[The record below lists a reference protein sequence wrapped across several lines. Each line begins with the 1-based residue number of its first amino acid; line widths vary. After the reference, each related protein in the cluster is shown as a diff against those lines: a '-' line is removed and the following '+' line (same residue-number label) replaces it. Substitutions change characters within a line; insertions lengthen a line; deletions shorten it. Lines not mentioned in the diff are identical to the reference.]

1 MTSHDLRA
9 GNSGGDS
16 ADSAGWLRRVGCVS
30 TTRADSGIYRPLL
43 TKLVEQPDW
52 RVFIL
57 AGGTHHSEGFGR
69 TVDGFSDIAGADLIA
84 VDHLVP
90 GDDPVEVA
98 ATAGRGL
105 ASFSQA
111 FAQADL
117 DLVFVLGD
125 RSEMLAAATA
135 ALIHR
140 IPIAHLHGGDL
151 TLGAYD
157 DQCRHAITK
166 LSHLHFPAVS
176 EHADRIIAMGEDPRH
191 VHTVGALALDA
202 MKAFEP
208 EPIESLSE
216 AIGLDFSL
224 PTLVVA
230 LHPETLSDM
239 PPVCQVETVLSAV
252 GGLDA
257 NLLLIGPNADVGHVA
272 FSDAFRRLAATRS
285 NTVLVES
292 LPQARFWS
300 CLAHA
305 RLLVGN
311 SSAGMLEAVSF
322 GLPVVNIGD
331 RQAGR
336 IRSRNVID
344 VPFDAGSIVDAVRE
358 AASDSFRKDVSQ
370 VVNPYGDGCAAGRIV
385 EVLRRL
391 PDRNSLLKKQPV

>member
-9 GNSGGDS
+9 GNSGGDP
-16 ADSAGWLRRVGCVS
+16 ADSAGWLRCVGCVT

-43 TKLVEQPDW
+43 SKLVEQQDW

-69 TVDGFSDIAGADLIA
+69 TVDDLSDIEGANLIA

-90 GDDPVEVA
+90 GDGPVEVA

-111 FAQADL
+111 FAQANL

-125 RSEMLAAATA
+125 RSEMLAAAIA
-135 ALIHR
+135 ALLHR

-176 EHADRIIAMGEDPRH
+176 EHADRIIAMGEEPWR

-202 MKAFEP
+202 MKSFTSESV
-208 EPIESLSE
+208 ESLSG

-224 PTLVVA
+224 PTVVVA

-239 PPVCQVETVLSAV
+239 PPVRQVETVLSAV

-272 FSDAFRRLAATRS
+272 FSDAFREIAATRS
-285 NTVLVES
+285 NTALVES

-305 RLLVGN
+305 ALLVGN
-311 SSAGMLEAVSF
+311 SSVGMFEAVSF

-336 IRSRNVID
+336 IRSANVID
-344 VPFDAGSIVDAVRE
+344 VPFDTRAVGDAIRK
-358 AASDSFRKDVSQ
+358 ADTDSFRKVVSK
-370 VVNPYGDGCAAGRIV
+370 VVNPYGDGYTAGRII

-391 PDRNSLLKKQPV
+391 PDRNSLLKKQHM